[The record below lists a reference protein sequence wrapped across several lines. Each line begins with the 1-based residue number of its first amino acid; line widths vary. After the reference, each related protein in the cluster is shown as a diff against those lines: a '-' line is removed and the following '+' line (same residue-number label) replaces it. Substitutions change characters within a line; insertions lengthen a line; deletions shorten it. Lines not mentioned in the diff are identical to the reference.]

1 MDEKKSSLL
10 SEIMNSEFF
19 KTMQKVTEMTINNNT
34 QATELDEIPEGIGR
48 YGLEKTNPI
57 PVRGVMGNTAYLA
70 KIRTKEGVK
79 VKYNRTGSTSA
90 KNINMPIDV
99 YEISADG
106 KFLDTFY
113 LSPYHKKNSEKAPEG
128 YDIDLGMFKSV
139 LGT

>member
-57 PVRGVMGNTAYLA
+57 PIKGVMGNIAYLA

-79 VKYNRTGSTSA
+79 VEYKRIGSTSA
-90 KNINMPIDV
+90 ENIKTAIDI
-99 YEISADG
+99 YEISVAG
-106 KFLDTFY
+106 KLLDTFY
-113 LSPYHKKNSEKAPEG
+113 LNPYHKRNSEKAPDG
-128 YDIDLGMFKSV
+128 YDIDLEMFRSV